1 MVLHTTHTTDLS
13 SQVLYGGISP
23 KKMSQTLSSPSS
35 IPESGSTNQDPE
47 AYSYLLNMRFEYNIS
62 THHYPF
68 QRQGSSSSSLLSGC
82 NTTST
87 SEPTPLTNNNYNN
100 TATSPTNPILYAPAL
115 RGDLSRGFVRY
126 IGTLQDQPKTQLFV
140 GVEWD
145 YEVRGKHDGEL
156 NGVRYFKTSDGRKS
170 ASFIKLET
178 FLRYSTL
185 GVDFL
190 DAVHAKY
197 KNKDFREEEMYIYSA
212 TKKTQISVELVG
224 RKDLE
229 EKLEKLENLT
239 ELGLQESKVSKI
251 QEGLGSL
258 FGNVKSI
265 DLTANLITSWSQVE
279 IILKEFPKLQNLIL
293 SSNRFS
299 SLEIQNTQPYVSV
312 KILVMN
318 DVAMN
323 WGIFAEKILPL
334 FPQVEEVHF
343 RDNNVTDQDLER
355 VVFPSLPSLKSMN
368 ISGNKLSSWNVVWK
382 AFGSI
387 PQLSRLLLNYNSLK
401 RIQCLNREEFPSLK
415 SLSVTNNNIEE
426 WDSINEL
433 NKFSCLEELRL
444 DNNAIQEKYG
454 VTNTRQ
460 GVIARIKSLQTFNGS
475 EIKKKEREDA
485 EKYYLKQ
492 CGRDK
497 MALMSSESSSNSNYM
512 NFLEMHPRYEEL
524 VSMYGD
530 PCENESSSSATTRV
544 SNEFVSL
551 YIKNVA
557 ASVASHGHIVEKK
570 IPYGLTI
577 KKLKLMCQRLFKLD
591 TSKQHLFYVDVGHS
605 LPEPLSDDFKDI
617 DFYAVKDGGTI
628 LMEEIDEV
636 QEQRKL
642 ELAKKEKERSLKEQ
656 EEQVAREMRWKHL

>member
-1 MVLHTTHTTDLS
+1 
-13 SQVLYGGISP
+13 
-23 KKMSQTLSSPSS
+23 MSQTLSSPSS

-212 TKKTQISVELVG
+212 TKKDSNF
-224 RKDLE
+224 K
-229 EKLEKLENLT
+229 
-239 ELGLQESKVSKI
+239 LGLQESKVSKI

-355 VVFPSLPSLKSMN
+355 T
-368 ISGNKLSSWNVVWK
+368 
-382 AFGSI
+382 
-387 PQLSRLLLNYNSLK
+387 LLNYNSLK